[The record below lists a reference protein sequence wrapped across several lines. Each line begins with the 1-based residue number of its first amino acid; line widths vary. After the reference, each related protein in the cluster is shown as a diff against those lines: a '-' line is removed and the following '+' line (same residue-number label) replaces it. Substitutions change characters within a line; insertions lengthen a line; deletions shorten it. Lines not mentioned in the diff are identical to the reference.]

1 MSAVALCEDQSRQAA
16 ANCANEMLSKLS
28 PQQRVRWSLENLP
41 GDFMLSSSFGIQ
53 SALMLH
59 LVTQEWPDIPVVL
72 IDTGYLFPETYQF
85 VDQLSDQLKL
95 NLKVYQPRM
104 SPAWQEAMYG
114 KRWEQGRKG
123 IEAYN
128 EEAKVAPMRRAL
140 DELNINTWFAGLRR
154 SQSDTRTQRE
164 FVELN
169 GERWK
174 VHPVVD
180 WTDRQVHE
188 YLQTHNLP
196 YHPLREKGYVSIGD
210 WHSTQSLLDV
220 DDETQTRFMG
230 LGRECGLHTN
240 L

>member
-1 MSAVALCEDQSRQAA
+1 MSAVALCENQSRSAA
-16 ANCANEMLSKLS
+16 ASCANASLSKLTA
-28 PQQRVRWSLENLP
+28 QQRVRWSLENLP
-41 GDFMLSSSFGIQ
+41 GEFMLSSSFGIQ

-85 VDQLSDQLKL
+85 VDQLNDRLKL

-114 KRWEQGRKG
+114 KRWEQGRDG
-123 IEAYN
+123 MDAYN
-128 EEAKVAPMRRAL
+128 EQAKVVPMRRAL
-140 DELNINTWFAGLRR
+140 DELNVSTWFAGLRR
-154 SQSDTRTQRE
+154 AQSDTRTQRE
-164 FVELN
+164 VVELS

-174 VHPVVD
+174 VHPIVD
-180 WTDRQVHE
+180 WNDRQVHE
-188 YLQTHNLP
+188 YLQTHDLP

-220 DDETQTRFMG
+220 EDETETRFMG
-230 LGRECGLHTN
+230 LGRECGLHT
-240 L
+240 LV